1 MIASP
6 VTADAVFFRDPLAAT
21 LDRPVAPGALGDPD
35 RVRHA
40 AEEFEA
46 VFLSQML
53 GHMFADIRTDGF
65 FGGGQS
71 EDMFRSLM
79 INEYGRLI
87 SRSGG
92 IGVADAV
99 MAEML
104 EMQER
109 SNP

>member
-1 MIASP
+1 MIQSP
-6 VTADAVFFRDPLAAT
+6 ATADAVFFRNPLAAS
-21 LDRPVAPGALGDPD
+21 LDRPAEPGATRDLA
-35 RVRHA
+35 RTRHA

-53 GHMFADIRTDGF
+53 GHMFSGIRTDGF

-71 EDMFRSLM
+71 EGMFRSLM

-87 SRSGG
+87 SQSGG
-92 IGVADAV
+92 IGIADAV

-109 SNP
+109 SSP